1 METLIGFGA
10 VVIAT
15 LVALFG
21 ALALQA
27 LLLRGI
33 FALMAPATADRRAAS
48 SSIEHGTRMAARA
61 FAKAR

>member
-1 METLIGFGA
+1 METFLGFAA
-10 VVIAT
+10 VVMAS
-15 LVALFG
+15 LVALLG

-33 FALMAPATADRRAAS
+33 FALMAPATADRRVA